1 MREIK
6 FRLRDRNNKIVGYE
20 KWYEGAFKVDYC
32 VAAPCWLYSV
42 DNKKWAKQHILHR
55 YKDPFTG
62 LKDKN
67 SKEIFEGDV
76 INYSCAE
83 YHDPEISCTPDV
95 IDSGQGE
102 IYYLKSA
109 YEIKGAEFPPDCYE
123 LEIIGNIYENPDIY
137 KSGSIRNAEKYEF
150 LLYPRADPEQN
161 KDRYASAWVE
171 ISERG

>member
-6 FRLRDRNNKIVGYE
+6 FRGKRKDNNEWIYGFLWKSIDPCKE
-20 KWYEGAFKVDYC
+20 KTEYRGSFIQTGTNIDIWYEVY
-32 VAAPCWLYSV
+32 PESV
-42 DNKKWAKQHILHR
+42 GEYA
-55 YKDPFTG
+55 G
-62 LKDKN
+62 LPDKN
-67 SKEIFEGDV
+67 VKEIFEGDV

-137 KSGSIRNAEKYEF
+137 KSGSIRN
-150 LLYPRADPEQN
+150 EQKN
-161 KDRYASAWVE
+161 NYA
-171 ISERG
+171 